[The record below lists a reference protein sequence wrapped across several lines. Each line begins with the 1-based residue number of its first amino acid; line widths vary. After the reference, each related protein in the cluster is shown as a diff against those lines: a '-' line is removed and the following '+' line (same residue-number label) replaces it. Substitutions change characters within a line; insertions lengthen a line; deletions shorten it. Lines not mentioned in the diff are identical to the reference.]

1 MVKRHG
7 REQSEKKKSRDVD
20 LKNGKYWLTI
30 VSNTEQARPIS
41 RPWILWGNVV
51 CGKHQELLPDYVFV
65 LGGQRKCYFV

>member
-30 VSNTEQARPIS
+30 VSNTEQARPRS
-41 RPWILWGNVV
+41 RPWIL
-51 CGKHQELLPDYVFV
+51 
-65 LGGQRKCYFV
+65 